1 MIIQVYDR
9 FLTPDECTNLIS
21 FYKNNKDKSVSFKLE
36 ENEGLQPRWPLNI
49 IENEAEFIFL
59 QNKLNQKSLYV
70 NNSVLDYVQ
79 IVKWPIGSKQ
89 FPHYDV
95 AYEHTALA
103 SIIYLND
110 NFIGGETYFTDGIIF
125 TPRQGRLILFD
136 GQYFE
141 HGVSNVNTNERYV
154 VAAWYKKNSKK
165 ENNGQR
171 RRT

>member
-1 MIIQVYDR
+1 MIIQVYDK
-9 FLTPDECTNLIS
+9 FLASDECTYLIS
-21 FYKNNKDKSVSFKLE
+21 FYEKNKDKSVSFKG

-49 IENEAEFIFL
+49 IENWTEFIFL

-89 FPHYDV
+89 FSHYDV
-95 AYEHTALA
+95 AHEHTTLA

-110 NFIGGETYFTDGIIF
+110 NFSGGETYFTDGMMF
-125 TPRQGRLILFD
+125 LPRQGRLILFD

-141 HGVSNVNTNERYV
+141 HGVSDVNTNERYV

-165 ENNGQR
+165 ENDGQR

>member
-79 IVKWPIGSKQ
+79 IVKWPIGAKQ

-110 NFIGGETYFTDGIIF
+110 NFRGGEFYTQKDKII
-125 TPRQGRLILFD
+125 PEPGLMLFFN
-136 GQYFE
+136 GQE
-141 HGVSNVNTNERYV
+141 IKHGV
-154 VAAWYKKNSKK
+154 KKVLKK
-165 ENNGQR
+165 DRKTIIIWWKG
-171 RRT
+171 